1 MSNITL
7 YDYLAYNVPADCENI
22 LMQYDIPAA
31 TSEQELV
38 ENLKAYVRIYGENA
52 LKSLAEI
59 HPDKDLISE
68 MAAHARPYEGK
79 SESEYLNATG
89 AIDIITSIEQTLMN
103 GTGGAQNTNEGSAL
117 SKTDL
122 LLGIGVAILSA
133 QLFKK

>member
-1 MSNITL
+1 M
-7 YDYLAYNVPADCENI
+7 
-22 LMQYDIPAA
+22 
-31 TSEQELV
+31 V

-68 MAAHARPYEGK
+68 VSAYARPYEGK

-89 AIDIITSIEQTLMN
+89 AIDRITSIEQTLMN
-103 GTGGAQNTNEGSAL
+103 GTGAPTNTNESSAL

-122 LLGIGVAILSA
+122 ILGIGVAILSA
-133 QLFKK
+133 QLFKN